1 MNEETILKYEKGK
14 ELYLQGKTLNQ
25 IKYELQLDPGKL
37 SKYLKLNGVK
47 IERLPHK
54 KKINKNIFEVI
65 NTEEKAY
72 WLGFLYAD
80 GYVGLTDNRVE
91 LTLQLSDVNHIKKF
105 KTFLNSDCKI
115 STNSYRSRLS
125 IKDEKIKK
133 DLINLGCTPQ
143 KSLTLKF
150 PTDDKIPKEL
160 IRHFIRGYFDG
171 DGSLCV
177 TEKTKSIDILGT
189 YDFLYQLCLESNIAT
204 SKIYV
209 SKSKSNKVF
218 RIVLGSRLDLY
229 NFSKYIYDDC
239 NIYLDRKYGKFKK
252 LMEYYN

>member
-91 LTLQLSDVNHIKKF
+91 LTLQLSDVNHIEKF

-133 DLINLGCTPQ
+133 DLINWGCTPQ
-143 KSLTLKF
+143 KSLILKF
-150 PTDDKIPKEL
+150 PTDDKVPKEL

-239 NIYLDRKYGKFKK
+239 NIYLDRKYEKFKK

>member
-37 SKYLKLNGVK
+37 SKYLKSNGVK

-91 LTLQLSDVNHIKKF
+91 LTLQLSDVNHIEKF

-143 KSLTLKF
+143 KSLILKF
-150 PTDDKIPKEL
+150 PTDDKVPKEL

-218 RIVLGSRLDLY
+218 RIVLGSRIDLY

-239 NIYLDRKYGKFKK
+239 NIYLDRKYEKFKK

>member
-14 ELYLQGKTLNQ
+14 ELYLKGMTLNQ

-37 SKYLKLNGVK
+37 SRYLKSNGVK

-54 KKINKNIFEVI
+54 KKINKNIFEII

-72 WLGFLYAD
+72 WVGFLYAD

-150 PTDDKIPKEL
+150 PTNDKIPKEL

-239 NIYLDRKYGKFKK
+239 NIYLDRKYEKFKK

>member
-1 MNEETILKYEKGK
+1 MNKETILKYEKGK

-91 LTLQLSDVNHIKKF
+91 LTLQLSDVNHIEKF

-143 KSLTLKF
+143 KSLILKF
-150 PTDDKIPKEL
+150 PTDDKVPKEL

-239 NIYLDRKYGKFKK
+239 NIYLDRKYEKFKK

>member
-37 SKYLKLNGVK
+37 SKYLKSNGVK
-47 IERLPHK
+47 IERLLHK
-54 KKINKNIFEVI
+54 KKINKNIYEVI

-91 LTLQLSDVNHIKKF
+91 LTLQLSDVNHIEKF

-143 KSLTLKF
+143 KSLILKF
-150 PTDDKIPKEL
+150 PTDDKVPKEL

-239 NIYLDRKYGKFKK
+239 NIYLDRKYEKFKK

>member
-37 SKYLKLNGVK
+37 SRYLKSNGVK

-91 LTLQLSDVNHIKKF
+91 LTLQLSDVNHIEKF

-143 KSLTLKF
+143 KSLILKF
-150 PTDDKIPKEL
+150 PTDDKVPKEL

-239 NIYLDRKYGKFKK
+239 NIYLDRKYEKFKK

>member
-14 ELYLQGKTLNQ
+14 ELYLQGKTLDQ

-37 SKYLKLNGVK
+37 SKYLKSNGVK
-47 IERLPHK
+47 IKRLPHK
-54 KKINKNIFEVI
+54 KKINRNIFEVI

-72 WLGFLYAD
+72 WVGFLYAD

-189 YDFLYQLCLESNIAT
+189 YDFLYQLCLESNRAT

-229 NFSKYIYDDC
+229 NFSKYIYDNC
-239 NIYLDRKYGKFKK
+239 NIYLDRKYEKFKK
-252 LMEYYN
+252 LMEDYN

>member
-1 MNEETILKYEKGK
+1 MNKETILKYEKGK
-14 ELYLQGKTLNQ
+14 EMYLNGVSTINISKTLN
-25 IKYELQLDPGKL
+25 I
-37 SKYLKLNGVK
+37 SRSRFSTWLKNEGVNVSVCPQRNNVN
-47 IERLPHK
+47 E
-54 KKINKNIFEVI
+54 NIFKII

-115 STNSYRSRLS
+115 STNTYRSRLL
-125 IKDEKIKK
+125 IKNKTIKSS
-133 DLINLGCTPQ
+133 LINLGCTPQ

-150 PTDDKIPKEL
+150 PTYEKVPKEL

-177 TEKTKSIDILGT
+177 TEKTRSIDVLGT
-189 YDFLYQLCLESNIAT
+189 YDFLHQLCLESNIAT

-218 RIVLGSRLDLY
+218 RIVLGSKSDLY
-229 NFSKYIYDDC
+229 NFSKYMYDDC
-239 NIYLDRKYGKFKK
+239 NIYLDRKYEKFKK

>member
-91 LTLQLSDVNHIKKF
+91 LTLQLSDVNHIEKF

-143 KSLTLKF
+143 KSLILKF
-150 PTDDKIPKEL
+150 PTDDKVPKEL

-239 NIYLDRKYGKFKK
+239 NIYLDRKYEKFKK

>member
-1 MNEETILKYEKGK
+1 MGKYREITNQIL
-14 ELYLQGKTLNQ
+14 ELYKEGKSGTEIAKSLNTSRQ
-25 IKYELQLDPGKL
+25 VIYRKLDKIGIKIPNYHN
-37 SKYLKLNGVK
+37 SLKFDNTVFD
-47 IERLPHK
+47 I
-54 KKINKNIFEVI
+54 I

-91 LTLQLSDVNHIKKF
+91 LTLQLSDVNHIEKF

-143 KSLTLKF
+143 KSLILKF
-150 PTDDKIPKEL
+150 PTDDKVPKEL

-218 RIVLGSRLDLY
+218 RIVLGSRIDLY

-239 NIYLDRKYGKFKK
+239 NIYLDRKYEKFKK

>member
-37 SKYLKLNGVK
+37 YKYLKSNEVK
-47 IERLPHK
+47 IKRLPHK

-91 LTLQLSDVNHIKKF
+91 LTLQLSDVNHIEKF

-143 KSLTLKF
+143 KSLILKF
-150 PTDDKIPKEL
+150 PTDDKVPKEL

-239 NIYLDRKYGKFKK
+239 NIYLDRKYEKFKK

>member
-143 KSLTLKF
+143 KSLILKF
-150 PTDDKIPKEL
+150 PTDDKVPKEL

-218 RIVLGSRLDLY
+218 RIVLGSRIDLY
-229 NFSKYIYDDC
+229 NFPKYIYDDC
-239 NIYLDRKYGKFKK
+239 DIYLDRKYEKFKK

>member
-37 SKYLKLNGVK
+37 SKYLKSNGVK

-91 LTLQLSDVNHIKKF
+91 LTLQLSDVNHIEKF

-143 KSLTLKF
+143 KSLILKF
-150 PTDDKIPKEL
+150 PTDDKVPKEL

-218 RIVLGSRLDLY
+218 RIALGSRLDLY

-239 NIYLDRKYGKFKK
+239 NIYLDRKYEKFKK

>member
-1 MNEETILKYEKGK
+1 MSEETILKYEKGK

-25 IKYELQLDPGKL
+25 IKYELQVDPGKL
-37 SKYLKLNGVK
+37 SKYLKSNGVK

-65 NTEEKAY
+65 NTEEKVY

-143 KSLTLKF
+143 KSLILKF
-150 PTDDKIPKEL
+150 PTDDKVPKEL

-239 NIYLDRKYGKFKK
+239 NIYLDRKYEKFKK

>member
-1 MNEETILKYEKGK
+1 M
-14 ELYLQGKTLNQ
+14 
-25 IKYELQLDPGKL
+25 
-37 SKYLKLNGVK
+37 
-47 IERLPHK
+47 
-54 KKINKNIFEVI
+54 I

-91 LTLQLSDVNHIKKF
+91 LTLQLSDVNHIEKF

-143 KSLTLKF
+143 KSLILKF
-150 PTDDKIPKEL
+150 PTDDKVPKEL

-239 NIYLDRKYGKFKK
+239 NIYLDRKYEKFKK

>member
-37 SKYLKLNGVK
+37 SKYLKSNGVK

-91 LTLQLSDVNHIKKF
+91 LTLQLSDVNHIEKF

-143 KSLTLKF
+143 KSLILKF
-150 PTDDKIPKEL
+150 PTDDKVPKEL

-177 TEKTKSIDILGT
+177 TEKTRSIDVLGT
-189 YDFLYQLCLESNIAT
+189 YDFLYQLCLESGIDTN
-204 SKIYV
+204 KIYV

-218 RIVLGSRLDLY
+218 RIVLGSKSDLY
-229 NFSKYIYDDC
+229 NFSKYMYDDC
-239 NIYLDRKYGKFKK
+239 NIYLDRKYEKFKK

>member
-37 SKYLKLNGVK
+37 SKYLKSNGVK

-91 LTLQLSDVNHIKKF
+91 LTLQLSDVNHIEKF

-133 DLINLGCTPQ
+133 DLTNLGCTPQ
-143 KSLTLKF
+143 KSLILKF
-150 PTDDKIPKEL
+150 PTDDKVPKEL

-239 NIYLDRKYGKFKK
+239 NIYLDRKYEKFKK

>member
-37 SKYLKLNGVK
+37 SKYLKSNGVK

-91 LTLQLSDVNHIKKF
+91 LTLQLSDVNHIEKF

-143 KSLTLKF
+143 KSLILKF
-150 PTDDKIPKEL
+150 PTDDKVPKEL

-189 YDFLYQLCLESNIAT
+189 YDFLYQLCLESNITT

-239 NIYLDRKYGKFKK
+239 NIYLDRKYEKFKK

>member
-37 SKYLKLNGVK
+37 SKYLKSNGVK

-72 WLGFLYAD
+72 WVGFLYAD

-91 LTLQLSDVNHIKKF
+91 LTLQLSDVNHIEKF

-143 KSLTLKF
+143 KSLILKF
-150 PTDDKIPKEL
+150 PTDDKVPKEL

-239 NIYLDRKYGKFKK
+239 NIYLDRKYEKFKK

>member
-91 LTLQLSDVNHIKKF
+91 LTLQLSDVNHIEKF

-143 KSLTLKF
+143 KSLILKF
-150 PTDDKIPKEL
+150 PTHDKVPKEL

-239 NIYLDRKYGKFKK
+239 NIYLDRKYEKFKK